1 VNADGDEEGGP
12 ALGWH
17 GVDRPAAAD
26 RNVVPLAVV
35 PGHMVDFFCN
45 ACAKD
50 RPMTLS
56 FRAAVLAGVGERLR
70 VETIEAEA
78 PATGEVLVRIAAA
91 GLCHTDLEVIE
102 GQLVYPM
109 PIVLGHE
116 AAGVIAAVGP
126 GVDPGRVGEPVV
138 LSWNPHCGRC
148 FYCERG
154 QPILCERYV
163 RQGPQAVAFD
173 GTTRLRLGSVAVRTM
188 MHIAAFAEYAVV
200 TDACA
205 VAIPRA
211 MPLDRACL
219 LGCGVLTGVGAAT
232 RIAGL
237 RYGDTA
243 MVIGCGAVGLS
254 AVQGARLAGA
264 SRIVAVDLDDMK
276 LAMARD
282 VGATDTVNARSG
294 DPVAMVR
301 SITGG
306 RGADCVLEAAGNEA
320 SFRCS
325 TEACR
330 VGGEIVWLGKVG
342 VNQDVAFRW
351 GALMGEKRITR
362 SSYGGARTATDF
374 PALAR
379 SYLAGDLKLDGLIT
393 QRIGLDDIN
402 RGFDDLKAGRAIRSV
417 IVFGDGS

>member
-1 VNADGDEEGGP
+1 MTP
-12 ALGWH
+12 A
-17 GVDRPAAAD
+17 
-26 RNVVPLAVV
+26 
-35 PGHMVDFFCN
+35 
-45 ACAKD
+45 
-50 RPMTLS
+50 LS
-56 FRAAVLAGVGERLR
+56 FRAAVLTGPGERLR
-70 VETIEAEA
+70 IETVRADA
-78 PATGEVLVRIAAA
+78 PHAGEVLVRIGAA
-91 GLCHTDLEVIE
+91 GLCHTDLEVIQ

-116 AAGVIAAVGP
+116 AAGTIAAVGP
-126 GVDPGRVGEPVV
+126 GVDSGRVGERVV

-148 FYCERG
+148 FHCERG

-163 RQGPQAVAFD
+163 SQGPSAVTFE
-173 GTTRLRLGSVAVRTM
+173 GTTRLSLGGQPVRTM
-188 MHIAAFAEYAVV
+188 MHIAGFAEYAIV

-205 VAIPRA
+205 IAIPSE

-264 SRIVAVDLDDMK
+264 SQILAVDLDDAK
-276 LAMARD
+276 LAMARE
-282 VGATDTVNARSG
+282 VGATHTVNARNT
-294 DPVAMVR
+294 DPVAAVR
-301 SITGG
+301 AITAG

-342 VNQDVAFRW
+342 VNQDVSFRW

-362 SSYGGARTATDF
+362 SSYGGAQTATDF

-379 SYLAGDLKLDGLIT
+379 SYLRGELKLDGLIT
-393 QRIGLDDIN
+393 QRIALEDIN

-417 IVFGDGS
+417 IVFDGAG